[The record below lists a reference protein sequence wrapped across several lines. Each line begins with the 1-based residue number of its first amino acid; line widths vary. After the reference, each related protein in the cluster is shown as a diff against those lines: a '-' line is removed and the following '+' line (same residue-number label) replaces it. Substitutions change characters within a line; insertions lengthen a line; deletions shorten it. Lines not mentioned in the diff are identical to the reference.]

1 MKRNEFHGILERV
14 QSIYQRGN
22 KINSHTI
29 HTHCCKYLSE
39 VEENRKIM
47 QLQPVDNKLSTTTER
62 NS

>member
-29 HTHCCKYLSE
+29 HTHCCKYE
-39 VEENRKIM
+39 K
-47 QLQPVDNKLSTTTER
+47 
-62 NS
+62 